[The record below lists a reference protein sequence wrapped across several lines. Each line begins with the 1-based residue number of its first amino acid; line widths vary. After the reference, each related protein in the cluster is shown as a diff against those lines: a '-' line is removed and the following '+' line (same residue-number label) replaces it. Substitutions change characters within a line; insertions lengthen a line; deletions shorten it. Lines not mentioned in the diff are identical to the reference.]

1 MSVLGL
7 DIGGSKLAAGVVDSQ
22 GRILARAV
30 IPTLANEG
38 LGPVL
43 LRVTEL
49 CRDLMNRPE
58 ARKDPVACI
67 GVGCAGP
74 VDVERGI
81 VTNPP
86 NLPGWT
92 EVLLLEHIQG
102 ALGLPTIL
110 ENDANAAALGE
121 YVYGAGKGAQ
131 SLFYM
136 TVSTGIGGGIVLNG
150 QIWHGVNGVAGE
162 VGHMTV
168 LPDGPICGCGNHGC
182 LETLASGPAIVRRAQ
197 EAAVRRPTAIRD
209 IVDLKTSDV
218 ERLARAGDEVA
229 LEVWNAAI
237 KYLGIGVAGV
247 IALLGPERVILGGG
261 VTTAGDFLFDPLRA
275 EVRRHLHIVPPGLVP
290 ILPASLG
297 ADVGILGAA
306 AVAMKG
312 VMRPR
317 AQKTTRT
324 TPANVA

>member
-1 MSVLGL
+1 LLG
-7 DIGGSKLAAGVVDSQ
+7 
-22 GRILARAV
+22 
-30 IPTLANEG
+30 
-38 LGPVL
+38 
-43 LRVTEL
+43 
-49 CRDLMNRPE
+49 RPE
-58 ARKDPVACI
+58 VSLDPVSRI
-67 GVGCAGP
+67 GVGCPGP
-74 VDVERGI
+74 IDVCRG
-81 VTNPP
+81 VVANPP
-86 NLPGWT
+86 NLPGWS
-92 EVLLLEHIQG
+92 EVRLLEHIQG
-102 ALGLPTIL
+102 ALGLPTAL

-121 YVYGAGKGAQ
+121 YVYGAGRDAQ

-197 EAAVRRPTAIRD
+197 AAAVRRPSAIRD
-209 IVDLKTSDV
+209 VVDLKTSDV

-229 LEVWNAAI
+229 LEVWNTAI

-247 IALLGPERVILGGG
+247 IALLGPECVILGGG
-261 VTTAGDFLFDPLRA
+261 VTTAGDFLFEPLRA

-290 ILPASLG
+290 ILPAALG
-297 ADVGILGAA
+297 TDVGIRGAA
-306 AVAMKG
+306 AVAMKSG
-312 VMRPR
+312 MRTL